1 MAAFLLDENVSIRI
15 ANHLTAL
22 GHHAT
27 SIVRAGYG
35 GLPDPD
41 VLLLAQRWQHVLIT
55 HNRGDFQ
62 LLHRAWRLWGEAWG
76 IRHRHAGILILDQLK
91 GMHAEAFTG
100 HRRTRREAAGH
111 RGHAQRLASR
121 QGLDAK
127 SVTSR
132 PAPLSLGA
140 DLAAGPA
147 LAAARHMPGCRA
159 RGPGEGMTGERF
171 YGPDA
176 VSAAR

>member
-91 GMHAEAFTG
+91 GMHAEAFAQVIVELVERQPDIAGTLSDW
-100 HRRTRREAAGH
+100 RRDKGWT
-111 RGHAQRLASR
+111 QS
-121 QGLDAK
+121 
-127 SVTSR
+127 
-132 PAPLSLGA
+132 P
-140 DLAAGPA
+140 
-147 LAAARHMPGCRA
+147 
-159 RGPGEGMTGERF
+159 
-171 YGPDA
+171 
-176 VSAAR
+176 